1 MHLIRFPN
9 KAEHKRAIR
18 ALLEV
23 PVLES
28 LGLPGLQ
35 MVVMDEHIRALE
47 AAKVSFTHLSKTS
60 SKSTQSAHSILILR
74 HNSVRRR
81 SLAAYQR
88 TK

>member
-1 MHLIRFPN
+1 MSTMHLIRFPN

-23 PVLES
+23 PRLES

-47 AAKVSFTHLSKTS
+47 AANVVFKYLSKPFS
-60 SKSTQSAHSILILR
+60 NRRKS
-74 HNSVRRR
+74 
-81 SLAAYQR
+81 AAGQ
-88 TK
+88 T